1 MESTK
6 VISLRI
12 DRKFYNEI
20 LLECNE
26 KDIGVSVWLETNIA
40 LAQKKKVDKEY
51 LLSQL
56 RIMEKIAHAQ
66 SPILE
71 VRIKY
76 LREYI
81 ENEPTAAVDM
91 DEMIRLEKIKK
102 YKALIAD
109 SKNDD
114 NKKRWAEKVAI
125 LEKGR

>member
-102 YKALIAD
+102 YKAN
-109 SKNDD
+109 S
-114 NKKRWAEKVAI
+114 R
-125 LEKGR
+125 